1 MMKLSWL
8 GDCEQNWLYPY
19 KFKVLGTFIMEE
31 GDVVPKPA
39 NQLLATKASAQMYAE
54 RLTELAV
61 TLGFD
66 GWLVCYALS
75 TPK

>member
-1 MMKLSWL
+1 
-8 GDCEQNWLYPY
+8 
-19 KFKVLGTFIMEE
+19 MEE